1 MEDNYRLSLTLELWL
16 LCALD
21 QTAPSL
27 PLCQQEARLTQ
38 PAGTDADMTSQHE
51 GQHPQGSRRAGP
63 WSRHGLRTLPFSSQ
77 AESGILASWSCCC
90 EKVTGHPGVQARMV
104 PQNAPTLSAGMP
116 LPSGV
121 ARAWWEEIWKWSKYP
136 S

>member
-104 PQNAPTLSAGMP
+104 PLAPECAYSFCWNAPSFRGSQGMVGRD
-116 LPSGV
+116 LEMV
-121 ARAWWEEIWKWSKYP
+121 
-136 S
+136 